1 MSGIREKLKAGS
13 ITKEQAIKYL
23 RGLKKKSPWDTP
35 RINRLERWVIN
46 FKPGRSQQA
55 KPTRLKKKAK
65 RTKL

>member
-1 MSGIREKLKAGS
+1 MSGIREKIKAGS

-23 RGLKKKSPWDTP
+23 SGLKSNSPWDTP

-55 KPTRLKKKAK
+55 KPAKRKKRPK
-65 RTKL
+65 RTKI